1 MLPWNLSVAHLFF
14 TWGPVFGANQIWEG
28 DETSGRYVLTTPEW
42 RATFDWLMDYYHR
55 LAPDIA
61 SWGDR
66 RWYHIDWLVEGKV
79 AMAYHVS
86 PTLGRLQAAT
96 PYTWKIAPPMTQPG
110 GAELPVWFGGF
121 TFGVGKFTQKEE
133 AAYDFLRFLVWDPE
147 ASEIIGRYGL
157 IGAYQGAVAHDVLL
171 EHNPE
176 WAEFVALLPRASG
189 NMYVPPQINFGAA
202 ADTFIN
208 AVKAGGSVP
217 NGLAEMERILN
228 NQAAEA
234 GILRQ

>member
-55 LAPDIA
+55 VAPDVA
-61 SWGDR
+61 AWGDR

-96 PYTWKIAPPMTQPG
+96 PYTRS
-110 GAELPVWFGGF
+110 EERR
-121 TFGVGKFTQKEE
+121 VGKECSCR
-133 AAYDFLRFLVWDPE
+133 ALPD
-147 ASEIIGRYGL
+147 SL
-157 IGAYQGAVAHDVLL
+157 I
-171 EHNPE
+171 
-176 WAEFVALLPRASG
+176 ALS
-189 NMYVPPQINFGAA
+189 
-202 ADTFIN
+202 
-208 AVKAGGSVP
+208 
-217 NGLAEMERILN
+217 
-228 NQAAEA
+228 
-234 GILRQ
+234 